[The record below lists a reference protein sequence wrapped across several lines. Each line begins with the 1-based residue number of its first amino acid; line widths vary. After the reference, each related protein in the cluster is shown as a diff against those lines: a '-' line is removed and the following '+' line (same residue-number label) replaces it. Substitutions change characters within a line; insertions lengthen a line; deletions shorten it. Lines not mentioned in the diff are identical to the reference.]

1 MNSFLFLII
10 GIPAIEI
17 LIMIKIGQNVGAVN
31 TVLLILLTAVI
42 GIYYAR
48 IQGINTLRSAFQNVY
63 KNKVPVYEMMSGAS
77 IAVAA
82 CLLIIPGFLTDILG
96 FALLVPFTRKS
107 ILSFIIKKDKKKDKD
122 EVIEAEIIEDK
133 KDEL

>member
-107 ILSFIIKKDKKKDKD
+107 ILSFIIKKDKKKIKM
-122 EVIEAEIIEDK
+122 K
-133 KDEL
+133 L

>member
-1 MNSFLFLII
+1 
-10 GIPAIEI
+10 
-17 LIMIKIGQNVGAVN
+17 MIKIGQNVGAVN

>member
-63 KNKVPVYEMMSGAS
+63 KNKVPVYEMMTGAS